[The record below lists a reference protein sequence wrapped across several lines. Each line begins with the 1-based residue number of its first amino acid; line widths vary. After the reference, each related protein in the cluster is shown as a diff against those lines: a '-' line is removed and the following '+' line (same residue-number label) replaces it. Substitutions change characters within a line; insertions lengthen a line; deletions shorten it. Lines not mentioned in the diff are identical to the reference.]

1 MTMTLTVKKLGLY
14 VHIPF
19 CQQKCFYCDFP
30 SFAGQEALYASY
42 TRALVREIVDQ
53 GACHS
58 AETVDTLFIG
68 GGTPTVLPLSLLTEI
83 CQAICQSFQLAD
95 DVEWTIEANPGTV
108 DAEELCH
115 LRKLGINRLS
125 FGVQSF
131 DDGLLRRLGRI
142 HTARQ
147 AICSVEQAQ
156 AAGFSNLSIDLMTGL
171 PGQTLEQLEHTLK
184 QAVKLPLRH
193 LSIYALKVED
203 GTAFA
208 VDEQAGHLHLPD
220 EALDAAMDDFVM
232 DFLPKQGFSRY
243 EISNYAQNNFACRH
257 NLKYWHYEPYIGVG
271 AAAHS
276 FLNGRRQANT
286 SDIAAYITA
295 MISGQSAV
303 MFSETLAGAEARG
316 EMIFLALRTTEG
328 LFFHD
333 YAKQFN
339 QDFLQ
344 DYENILAKL
353 LQQGLICQNKQGIS
367 LTNIGMKFGN
377 VVFRTFLP

>member
-1 MTMTLTVKKLGLY
+1 MTVKKLGLY

-30 SFAGQEALYASY
+30 SFAGQEAFYASY

-68 GGTPTVLPLSLLTEI
+68 GGTPTVLPLPFLTEI
-83 CQAICQSFQLAD
+83 CQAIGQSFLLAD
-95 DVEWTIEANPGTV
+95 DIEWTIEANPGTV
-108 DAEELCH
+108 DAEELYQ

-131 DDGLLRRLGRI
+131 DEGLLRRLGRI
-142 HTARQ
+142 HTAQ
-147 AICSVEQAQ
+147 TAIRSVEQAQ

-171 PGQTLEQLEHTLK
+171 PGQTLGQLEHTLE
-184 QAVKLPLRH
+184 QAAKLPLRH
-193 LSIYALKVED
+193 LSVYALKVEE

-220 EALDAAMDDFVM
+220 EALDAAMDDFVVK
-232 DFLPKQGFSRY
+232 FLSKQGFYRY
-243 EISNYAQNNFACRH
+243 EISNYAQKGFACRH
-257 NLKYWHYEPYIGVG
+257 NLKYWHYQPYVGLG

-276 FLNGRRQANT
+276 CLNGRRQANT
-286 SDIAAYITA
+286 SDIAAYIAA
-295 MISGQSAV
+295 MTKGQSAV
-303 MFSETLAGAEARG
+303 IFSETLGGAEARG
-316 EMIFLALRTTEG
+316 EMIFLALRTTAG
-328 LFFHD
+328 LLFRD

-339 QDFLQ
+339 RNFLQ
-344 DYENILAKL
+344 DYENILVNL
-353 LQQGLICQNKQGIS
+353 RQQGLICQNKQGIS
-367 LTNIGMKFGN
+367 LTNLGMKFGN

>member
-1 MTMTLTVKKLGLY
+1 MTVKKLGLY

-30 SFAGQEALYASY
+30 SFAGQEAFYASY

-68 GGTPTVLPLSLLTEI
+68 GGTPTVLPLPLLAEI
-83 CQAICQSFQLAD
+83 CQVICQSFQVAD
-95 DVEWTIEANPGTV
+95 DAEWTIEANPGTV
-108 DAEELCH
+108 DAEELYQ

-131 DDGLLRRLGRI
+131 DEGLLRRLGRI
-142 HTARQ
+142 HTVQ
-147 AICSVEQAQ
+147 TAICSVEQAQ

-171 PGQTLEQLEHTLK
+171 PGQTLEQLQHTLEE
-184 QAVKLPLRH
+184 AAKLPLRH
-193 LSIYALKVED
+193 LSVYALKVEE

-220 EALDAAMDDFVM
+220 EALDAAMDDFVVS
-232 DFLPKQGFSRY
+232 FLSKQGFSRY
-243 EISNYAQNNFACRH
+243 EISNYAQKGFACRH
-257 NLKYWHYEPYIGVG
+257 NLKYWHYQPYVGLG

-286 SDIAAYITA
+286 PDIAAYIAA
-295 MISGQSAV
+295 MTKGQSAV
-303 MFSETLAGAEARG
+303 IFSETLGGAEARG
-316 EMIFLALRTTEG
+316 EMIFLALRTTAG
-328 LFFHD
+328 LLFHD

-339 QDFLQ
+339 RNFLQ
-344 DYENILAKL
+344 DYENILVNL
-353 LQQGLICQNKQGIS
+353 RQQGLICQNKQGIS
-367 LTNIGMKFGN
+367 LTNLGMKFGN